1 MMLSVMWFNG
11 SGSFQNPMYAFL
23 QMYSVGLVGANS
35 ADIFREISPLS
46 EIKTIFFWY
55 VYLFI
60 GIIVTTNI
68 MIAISEYSYVDVK

>member
-1 MMLSVMWFNG
+1 
-11 SGSFQNPMYAFL
+11 
-23 QMYSVGLVGANS
+23 MYSVGLVGANA

-46 EIKTIFFWY
+46 EIRTILFWY